1 MLRPGKHFVR
11 LIGILA
17 ALALLVTIF
26 VPLVW
31 AIVAALAVLVLLA
44 AAESVLLLR
53 VGFTGERPPKI
64 ALALDEVEPVPLE
77 IRTTASRPLR
87 MIVRQTWPETVEA
100 RASERVAV
108 CHPGEV
114 VSLEMPVR
122 AIARGSA
129 TIEQPWVAAT
139 FRGLVE
145 RVTPFGAASEL
156 HVLPNLRAVKRLH
169 KQLNTYALR
178 GIGARQAPRLG
189 KGREFDRLRDYVSDD
204 DYRDIAWRASARHGR
219 LIVREFRLDRSQDIL
234 LCLDQGHRMA
244 ARVAQI
250 TRLDHAVNATVLI
263 SYICNRMED
272 KVGIVAFDTD
282 VDKGITTGR
291 GTSHL
296 RAITSYVTTLEAAYR
311 YTDYLSLATQLRRRL
326 HHRTLILM
334 LTVLPEREER
344 FGLLRAV
351 EMLAPQHLPLIIVLS
366 DPNLKAAARFL
377 PSGRD
382 ELART
387 LVARELWTNRVEL
400 MRDLRARGAL
410 VVESTPEDAG
420 IDGVNAY
427 IDVKR
432 RQLL

>member
-1 MLRPGKHFVR
+1 MLRPGRHFVR
-11 LIGILA
+11 VTVLLA
-17 ALALLVTIF
+17 AFALLITAF
-26 VPLVW
+26 VAVVW
-31 AIVAALAVLVLLA
+31 AVVVALAVLVALA
-44 AAESVLLLR
+44 AAESWALMR
-53 VGFTGERPPKI
+53 VRFTGGRPLKI
-64 ALALDEVEPVPLE
+64 ALALDEIEAIPLE

-87 MIVRQTWPETVEA
+87 MIIRQTWPDTIEG
-100 RASERVAV
+100 RASERTAI
-108 CHPGEV
+108 CRPGEV
-114 VSLEMPVR
+114 VKVEMPVR
-122 AIARGSA
+122 AIARGSSA
-129 TIEQPWVAAT
+129 IERPWVAAT
-139 FRGLVE
+139 FRGLIE
-145 RVTPFGAASEL
+145 RITPIPAATEL
-156 HVLPNLRAVKRLH
+156 HVLPNLKAVKRLH
-169 KQLNTYALR
+169 KQLNAFALR
-178 GIGARQAPRLG
+178 GLGARSAPRLG

-234 LCLDQGHRMA
+234 ICLDQGHRMA

-272 KVGIVAFDTD
+272 KVGLVAFDTD
-282 VDKGITTGR
+282 VDKGIVSGR
-291 GTSHL
+291 GSAHL
-296 RAITSYVTTLEAAYR
+296 RAITSYVTSLEAAYR
-311 YTDYLSLATQLRRRL
+311 YTDYLALATQLRRRL

-351 EMLAPQHLPLIIVLS
+351 EMLAPQHLPLVIALS

-377 PSGRD
+377 PSNRE

-387 LVARELWTNRVEL
+387 LVARELWTNRMEL

-420 IDGVNAY
+420 IDAVNAY